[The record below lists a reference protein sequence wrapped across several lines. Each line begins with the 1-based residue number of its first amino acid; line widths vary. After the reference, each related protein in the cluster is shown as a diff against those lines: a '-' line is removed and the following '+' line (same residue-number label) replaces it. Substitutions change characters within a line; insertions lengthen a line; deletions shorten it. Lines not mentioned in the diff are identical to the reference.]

1 MSWPILI
8 AFFVGIAWVLVVL
21 AVAGAIHKTD
31 VDSDDAQPRSAIS
44 A

>member
-8 AFFVGIAWVLVVL
+8 AFFLGVAWLLVVL

-31 VDSDDAQPRSAIS
+31 VDTDDQPRNAIS